1 MSITVTLPDGKP
13 LELPDG
19 ATGADAAAAIGPGL
33 ARAALAVKVSVAN
46 GGAAQAQTAIGGPA
60 AAPDTSAAGA
70 TLEMRDLARPLED
83 GTRIAILTARSDG
96 EEPLRLIRHDAAHVL
111 ASAVMELYPGVKI
124 SIGPAIEQG
133 FYYDFDFPD
142 GVSVSEADFPVI
154 EDRMRAHVKAAERF
168 AREDVPVADARARF
182 AAAGQD
188 YKVELIDDLVRAAE
202 GGERDAGDGDGGGG
216 GSSARPSA
224 SVAPAGAGLPGGWVS
239 PRGAQGPL
247 RTVSLYTNGPFTDL
261 CRGPHAPTTKTI
273 GAFKLQ
279 SVAGAY
285 WRGDSSRTML
295 TRIYGTA
302 FFTKAELNAHV
313 ERLEQ
318 ARARDHRKLGRELDL
333 FQFSELSPGAPLWK
347 PAGMVVWNAL
357 TELWREENRARGY
370 EEVKTPILFD
380 VELFK
385 QSGHWDKFRENMY
398 FTEVE
403 GRPMGMKPMNCPAHI
418 QIYKDVRR
426 SYRDLPIRYSE
437 QGLVHRHEP
446 SGTLH
451 GLLRVRPITQDDA
464 HIFCTEDQVQEEVVR
479 CLRFGFHIYE
489 LFGFEPRLELSTR
502 PRRRIGSD
510 AMWDRAEAALAGALK
525 AEGLAYELNP
535 GDGAF
540 YGPKIDLHMT
550 DSIGRSWQL
559 GTVQLDYSM
568 PERFELA
575 YTGADNAE
583 HRPVMIHRALLGS
596 FERFIGILIE
606 HYAGELPLWLAPV
619 QAIVLSV
626 SDRFN
631 EYGDSVRERLRA
643 QGLRVELD
651 DRRESIPRKVRDA
664 ELRRVPNILV
674 VGEREAGEGT
684 VSVRT
689 RSGPGEH
696 GVREVGN
703 ASVDE
708 LTQRLA
714 AHVRRRAPSPSP
726 IEQNDT

>member
-1 MSITVTLPDGKP
+1 MGGNGWWVLPNRRGGWAGSLQRSMSTTVTLPDGNA
-13 LELPDG
+13 LELADG
-19 ATGADAAAAIGPGL
+19 ATGADAAAAIGAGL
-33 ARAALAVKVSVAN
+33 ARAALAVELRGGNGVA
-46 GGAAQAQTAIGGPA
+46 GGEGGE
-60 AAPDTSAAGA
+60 A
-70 TLEMRDLARPLED
+70 TEVRDLSRPLPD
-83 GTRIAILTARSDG
+83 GSSIAILTARSEG

-111 ASAVMELYPGVKI
+111 AAAVMELYPGVKI

-133 FYYDFDFPD
+133 FYYDFEFPD
-142 GVSVSEADFPVI
+142 GVSVSEADFPAI

-168 AREDVPVADARARF
+168 EREDVPVADARARF
-182 AAAGQD
+182 DAAQQD
-188 YKVELIDDLVRAAE
+188 YKVELIDDLARAAE
-202 GGERDAGDGDGGGG
+202 
-216 GSSARPSA
+216 
-224 SVAPAGAGLPGGWVS
+224 PGH
-239 PRGAQGPL
+239 PL
-247 RTVSLYTNGPFTDL
+247 EAVSLYTNGPFTDL
-261 CRGPHAPTTKTI
+261 CRGPHAPSTKTV

-285 WRGDSSRTML
+285 WRGDSTRTML

-302 FFTKAELNAHV
+302 FFTKADLEEHLQ
-313 ERLEQ
+313 RMEQ

-347 PAGMVVWNAL
+347 PAGIVVWNAL
-357 TELWREENRARGY
+357 TDLWREENRARGY
-370 EEVKTPILFD
+370 EEVKTPILYD

-418 QIYKDVRR
+418 QIYKDARH

-464 HIFCTEDQVQEEVVR
+464 HIFCTEEQVQEEVVR

-489 LFGFEPRLELSTR
+489 LFDFEPRLELSTR
-502 PRRRIGSD
+502 PERRIGSD
-510 AMWDRAEAALAGALK
+510 AMWDRAEAALRGALES
-525 AEGLAYELNP
+525 EGLAYEVNP

-540 YGPKIDLHMT
+540 YGPKIDLHMA

-583 HRPVMIHRALLGS
+583 HRPVMIHRALMGS

-619 QAIVLSV
+619 QAVVLPL

-631 EYGDSVRERLRA
+631 EYGASVQERLRGD
-643 QGLRVELD
+643 GLRVELD
-651 DRRESIPRKVRDA
+651 ARSESIARKVRDA
-664 ELRRVPNILV
+664 ELRRIPYMLV
-674 VGEREAGEGT
+674 VGEREQREGT
-684 VSVRT
+684 VSVR
-689 RSGPGEH
+689 EH
-696 GVREVGN
+696 RAGDTGSAALDEIARRLVR
-703 ASVDE
+703 AS
-708 LTQRLA
+708 A
-714 AHVRRRAPSPSP
+714 RRPS
-726 IEQNDT
+726 